1 MKKVFDGMGFADANE
16 FLEKEIES
24 IIRRDRKIKLGIK
37 YFNQLTCGKFFKT
50 IEVELV
56 AKASLNL

>member
-1 MKKVFDGMGFADANE
+1 MGFADANE